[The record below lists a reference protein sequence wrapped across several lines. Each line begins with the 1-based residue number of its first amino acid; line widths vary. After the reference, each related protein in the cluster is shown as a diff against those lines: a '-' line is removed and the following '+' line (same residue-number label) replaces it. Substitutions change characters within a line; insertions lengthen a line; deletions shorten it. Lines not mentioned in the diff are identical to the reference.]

1 MMLKNWLTILSAA
14 ALVMSLG
21 SCRCS
26 GGAVEKKAAE
36 SDRPVAVASP
46 ENNQEVPDE
55 EPGYRDFPGIEVP
68 SVFAEDNQGLIRYLL
83 EHYWDNYLD
92 TTKACLPDDSL
103 TIRGVPTEQLVGVF
117 GEYSSIIN
125 AAIDGQEA
133 FKANYD
139 AVRSSLDS
147 FLDRASKISL
157 KDTTSKLFMW
167 GLNQLTYYLYS
178 PISSARNEDAYA
190 CVASFMKNCEAF
202 PEVIRGRYAFEEN
215 ICRLNMTSSVA
226 NDFVYELPSGER
238 GRMHDIQA
246 EYTLLFFSNP
256 GCHTCQG
263 IIEMLENTDFGFA
276 RETISDLIAKRKLA
290 VLNVYIDSDMKAWR
304 DYVDQ
309 YPDDWINAF
318 DAEKVIGQ
326 NTIYAIR
333 AVPSL
338 YLLDSQKRVIYKDAI
353 PDKIVAFFNQNL

>member
-1 MMLKNWLTILSAA
+1 MSAA
-14 ALVMSLG
+14 VLVMSLG

-26 GGAVEKKAAE
+26 GNGAGNRSSETDRHRTETLPKAPSE
-36 SDRPVAVASP
+36 EV
-46 ENNQEVPDE
+46 NQK
-55 EPGYRDFPGIEVP
+55 PGYRDFPGIEVP
-68 SVFAEDNQGLIRYLL
+68 SVYAEDNQGLIIYLL

-92 TTKACLPDDSL
+92 TTKACLQDDSL

-139 AVRSSLDS
+139 AVCSSLNS
-147 FLDRASKISL
+147 FLDRASKISI
-157 KDTTSKLFMW
+157 KDTTSRLFMW

-190 CVASFMKNCEAF
+190 CIASFMKNFDVF
-202 PEVIRGRYAFEEN
+202 PEVLRGRYAFEEN

-246 EYTLLFFSNP
+246 DYTLLFFSNP

-263 IIEMLENTDFGFA
+263 IIEMLENTDFGYA
-276 RETISDLIAKRKLA
+276 RETISDLIAKRKLV